1 MQEERLD
8 QLMADLDSLVA
19 GTLEGA
25 ERVSEIVKNLRRL
38 SFVNPAERRR
48 LDLAQVARN
57 AMQWVLKSAVRPV
70 AVDDQLA
77 DELWVDGSEG
87 PLHQVMVN
95 LMQNAVDAMEAV
107 AHPALAL
114 SGRRVGD
121 QVVVVLRDNGPGI
134 GGDDL
139 TKVFDP
145 FFTHCCP
152 VN

>member
-1 MQEERLD
+1 MLINDLVIED
-8 QLMADLDSLVA
+8 YADVGLF
-19 GTLEGA
+19 GIKFYIMG
-25 ERVSEIVKNLRRL
+25 K
-38 SFVNPAERRR
+38 
-48 LDLAQVARN
+48 
-57 AMQWVLKSAVRPV
+57 WVTV

-121 QVVVVLRDNGPGI
+121 QALAPEWTDYTQKVQYQGYDVTGL
-134 GGDDL
+134 L
-139 TKVFDP
+139 TAGANALGA
-145 FFTHCCP
+145 P
-152 VN
+152 VSAR